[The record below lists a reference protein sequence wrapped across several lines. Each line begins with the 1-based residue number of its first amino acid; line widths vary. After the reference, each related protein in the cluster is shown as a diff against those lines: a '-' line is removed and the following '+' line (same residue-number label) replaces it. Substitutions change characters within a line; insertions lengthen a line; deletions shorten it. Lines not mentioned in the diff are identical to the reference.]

1 MNIEKS
7 VEREFPAMLNFLR
20 EIVKI
25 DSQENL
31 GTTQFPFGEGVVKTL
46 RVTLSYCESLGF
58 RTKNIDDVVGWAE
71 YGTGDELVGI
81 PMHVDIVPE
90 GFGWHYDPFKAE
102 VDNNV
107 IYGRGVCDNKGPV
120 AMLIHVLYSIKKLYP
135 VWNKRVRL
143 IFGTNEETGMAC
155 MKHYFEKGEE
165 IPDYGFTPDAMYP
178 IVNGEKGRLHMIL
191 THIMPNSDVYVFG
204 GTKENVVPSS
214 CRISSESHKYEC
226 LRKGKS
232 AHASTPE
239 KGENA
244 IQLCLQ
250 DFCGTDFQNC
260 DDLYRIAEKLGYE
273 SYGERI
279 GIASEDEV
287 FGKTTVNLG
296 ILKIQEDKLIA
307 ELDIRYGKTISKEMI
322 YQTFTSAFPAG
333 NIIIQNEKVLHYVS
347 DNEKIVKILKI
358 AYEESTGLPAN
369 TLAMGGGT
377 YASCFP
383 HMVAFGPKFK
393 DIRTGGHGI
402 DEHMSFHDLKLN
414 MKIYTNAILHILE
427 KR

>member
-7 VEREFPAMLNFLR
+7 VEEEFPEMLAFLR
-20 EIVKI
+20 KIVKI
-25 DSQENL
+25 DSQERI
-31 GTTQFPFGEGVVKTL
+31 GTKQFPFGEGVANAL

-58 RTKNIDDVVGWAE
+58 HTKNIDDIVGWAE
-71 YGTGDELVGI
+71 YGKGEELIGVPI
-81 PMHVDIVPE
+81 HLDVVPE
-90 GFGWHYDPFKAE
+90 GEGWHYDPYGA
-102 VDNNV
+102 VIDDNAL
-107 IYGRGVCDNKGPV
+107 YGRGVCDNKGPV
-120 AMLIHVLYSIKKLYP
+120 AIMIHVLYSIKKMYP
-135 VWNKRVRL
+135 SWNKRVRL

-155 MKHYFEKGEE
+155 MKHYFKKGED

-191 THIMPNSDVYVFG
+191 TQRLCSCDIYVNG
-204 GTKENVVPSS
+204 GTKENVVPSKCQIMS
-214 CRISSESHKYEC
+214 KEHRYVCKKS
-226 LRKGKS
+226 GKS

-250 DFCGTDFQNC
+250 DFNDTNFLNC
-260 DDLYRIAEKLGYE
+260 DELYKIADKLGYD
-273 SYGERI
+273 SYGECI
-279 GIASEDEV
+279 GIASEDEI

-296 ILKIQEDKLIA
+296 VLKREENDLIA
-307 ELDIRYGKTISKEMI
+307 ELDIRYGKGISKEMI
-322 YQTFTSAFPAG
+322 LDKFKIAFPTWH
-333 NIIIQNEKVLHYVS
+333 IEIRNEKKVHYVS
-347 DNEKIVKILKI
+347 ENEKIVKVLKV
-358 AYEESTGLPAN
+358 AYEESTELPAS

-383 HMVAFGPKFK
+383 HMVAFGPKFI

-402 DEHMSFHDLKLN
+402 DEHMSFDDLKRN
-414 MKIYTNAILHILE
+414 MRIYTNAMLHILE